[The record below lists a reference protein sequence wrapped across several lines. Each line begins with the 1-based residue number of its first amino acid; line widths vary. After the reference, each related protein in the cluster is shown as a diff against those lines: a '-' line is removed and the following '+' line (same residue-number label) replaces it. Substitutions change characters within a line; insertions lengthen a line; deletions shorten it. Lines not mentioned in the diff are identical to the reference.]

1 MKGEERSLSGF
12 LSKDSVANQ
21 KRVKEMDFVG
31 GNSNIPMVDMIGWGM
46 DIMRKS
52 HKREFFVKQTP
63 GRKSFGENTA
73 GRNYIRKLM
82 PRSVYFDKR
91 ALGMEFIGKRAPRME
106 LVEKRVPGT
115 EFVGKR
121 SV

>member
-1 MKGEERSLSGF
+1 MKGIH
-12 LSKDSVANQ
+12 SK
-21 KRVKEMDFVG
+21 M
-31 GNSNIPMVDMIGWGM
+31 GWGM
-46 DIMRKS
+46 DLMRKRHS
-52 HKREFFVKQTP
+52 REFFVKQTP
-63 GRKSFGENTA
+63 WRKSFGENNV
-73 GRNYIRKLM
+73 GRNYVRKLTA
-82 PRSVYFDKR
+82 SSAYVDKR